1 MDGRFA
7 EIHDLQVS
15 LKYPILQN
23 SLLKNVFCL
32 IGFTWAVWL
41 SGCQVAP
48 KNAETEIS
56 EESGWTSLFHGND
69 LSGIR
74 IFTGDPK
81 QLKRWSME
89 EGVLALAA
97 RDRANGDKSKVDI
110 IVTDRVYADFELH
123 FEWKVSAGGN
133 GGIFYR
139 VAESGYELPW
149 HTGLEYQL
157 LDNKGH
163 KEGKIETH
171 RAGDLFD
178 LIASK
183 KDASRPALEWNTSR
197 IVAQGKRFEHWL
209 NGYKVLE
216 IEIGSEAWETAYAK
230 SKYVDYP
237 SVGALPEGHIVI
249 QDHGD
254 AIWFRNLK
262 IREL

>member
-1 MDGRFA
+1 MLA
-7 EIHDLQVS
+7 
-15 LKYPILQN
+15 
-23 SLLKNVFCL
+23 
-32 IGFTWAVWL
+32 
-41 SGCQVAP
+41 
-48 KNAETEIS
+48 
-56 EESGWTSLFHGND
+56 TSLFADEETPENGAAKESIESDWTPLLDGND

-74 IFTGDPK
+74 IFTGDPN
-81 QLKRWSME
+81 QLKRWSIE
-89 EGVLALAA
+89 DGVLALSP
-97 RDRANGDKSKVDI
+97 RDRANGDTSKVDI
-110 IVTDRVYADFELH
+110 IITDRVYGDFEFA
-123 FEWKVSAGGN
+123 FEWMVSQGGN

-216 IEIGSEAWETAYAK
+216 IEFGSEDWKAAYVK
-230 SKYVDYP
+230 SKYADYP
-237 SVGALPEGHIVI
+237 SVGAMPAGHIVI

-254 AIWFRNLK
+254 ALWLRNLK

>member
-1 MDGRFA
+1 MNTRNA
-7 EIHDLQVS
+7 H
-15 LKYPILQN
+15 
-23 SLLKNVFCL
+23 FCL
-32 IGFTWAVWL
+32 GGLCLLIVATLMLAFQLKAED
-41 SGCQVAP
+41 QVAP
-48 KNAETEIS
+48 NGLSDDERAAGWELLFDGKDIS
-56 EESGWTSLFHGND
+56 GY
-69 LSGIR
+69 R
-74 IFTGDPK
+74 IFSGDPK
-81 QLKRWSME
+81 QLKRWSIE
-89 EGVLALAA
+89 GGVLALAP
-97 RDRANGDKSKVDI
+97 RDRAKGDKSKVDI
-110 IVTDRVYADFELH
+110 IVTDHVYADFELH
-123 FEWKVSAGGN
+123 FEWKVSTGGN

-197 IVAQGKRFEHWL
+197 IVARGKRFEHWL

-216 IEIGSEAWETAYAK
+216 IEFGSEDWKAAYAK

-237 SVGALPEGHIVI
+237 SVGAMPAGHIVI

-254 AIWFRNLK
+254 ALWLRNLK